1 MQEENESVTGDVRPS
16 ADQET
21 LPSPGTMLRRAVV
34 RHCPRCGSGHVFR
47 RWVLLAKRCPRCGY
61 QFNREEGSSLGAY
74 VINFAFTIGAVAI
87 LLVFFIVKAA
97 SDENVAL
104 APWLIV
110 GVVVALGVP
119 AFCYPF
125 SWMIWTA
132 IDLMLHGGRFGPS
145 RSPDH
150 GRYR

>member
-1 MQEENESVTGDVRPS
+1 MTDAVTPG
-16 ADQET
+16 ADEVT
-21 LPSPGTMLRRAVV
+21 LPPPGKMLARAIV

-47 RWVLLAKRCPRCGY
+47 RWVLMAKRCPRCGY

-87 LLVFFIVKAA
+87 VLVFFIAKSA
-97 SDENVAL
+97 SDESVAV
-104 APWLIV
+104 APWLI
-110 GVVVALGVP
+110 GGLIVALAVP
-119 AFCYPF
+119 AFFYPI

-145 RSPDH
+145 RSPD
-150 GRYR
+150 

>member
-1 MQEENESVTGDVRPS
+1 MSEEATS
-16 ADQET
+16 APDGAR
-21 LPSPGTMLRRAVV
+21 LPKTGTMLARAVV

-47 RWVLLAKRCPRCGY
+47 RWVLMAKRCPKCGY

-74 VINFAFTIGAVAI
+74 VINFAFTIGAVAVV
-87 LLVFFIVKAA
+87 LVFFIAKSA

-104 APWLIV
+104 APWLI
-110 GVVVALGVP
+110 GGLVVALAVP

-132 IDLMLHGGRFGPS
+132 IDLMLHGGQFGPS
-145 RSPDH
+145 RSPDS

>member
-1 MQEENESVTGDVRPS
+1 MQANPRPG
-16 ADQET
+16 
-21 LPSPGTMLRRAVV
+21 LMLRRALV
-34 RHCPRCGSGHVFR
+34 RHCPRCGSGHLFK
-47 RWVLLAKRCPRCGY
+47 RWFWIVERCPRCDY

-74 VINFAFTIGAVAI
+74 VINFGFTIGAVAI
-87 LLVFFIVKAA
+87 VLIFFIAKSA
-97 SDENVAL
+97 SDSSVAV
-104 APWLIV
+104 APWLI
-110 GVVVALGVP
+110 GGLIVAPGVP
-119 AFCYPF
+119 AFCSPF